1 MVKIHRV
8 LVVGGSEV
16 MTQRG
21 SVVGCGEVKI
31 HRVLVVGCGEDTQ
44 SVSNWMW

>member
-1 MVKIHRV
+1 MGVVKIHRV

-21 SVVGCGEVKI
+21 SVVGCDELKI
-31 HRVLVVGCGEDTQ
+31 HRVLFSEQGVVH
-44 SVSNWMW
+44 